1 MFILFSLV
9 CEAKEIVFL
18 STQLNPIEEATAM
31 RNIILKNFSGKVL
44 YKPYNDKEIYSYLAK
59 EKIKPNLIGGL
70 YGDFMSLKKDNLII
84 NMEDIYKTLGNQN
97 FISKFNEMS
106 KLDTNNHYFIPW
118 LYY

>member
-1 MFILFSLV
+1 MYKKIRIFLMFILFSLV

-59 EKIKPNLIGGL
+59 RK
-70 YGDFMSLKKDNLII
+70 SQ
-84 NMEDIYKTLGNQN
+84 T
-97 FISKFNEMS
+97 KFNRWFVWNFHVI
-106 KLDTNNHYFIPW
+106 KKG
-118 LYY
+118 